1 MMYFMAKLKA
11 ANFNWCVSE
20 LKMQKRTNNSSVST
34 IKCNKQY
41 TRDLFRCSNAET
53 KDRVMCLEV
62 LSYQETFTGDEF
74 LG

>member
-1 MMYFMAKLKA
+1 MCFG
-11 ANFNWCVSE
+11 V
-20 LKMQKRTNNSSVST
+20 KMQKGTNDLSVST

-41 TRDLFRCSNAET
+41 RRDLFRCSNAET

-62 LSYQETFTGDEF
+62 LNYQETLTGDEF